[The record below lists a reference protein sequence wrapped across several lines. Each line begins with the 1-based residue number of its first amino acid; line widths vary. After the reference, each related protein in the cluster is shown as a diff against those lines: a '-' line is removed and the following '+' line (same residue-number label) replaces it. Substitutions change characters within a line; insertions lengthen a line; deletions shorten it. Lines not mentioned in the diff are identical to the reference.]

1 MKICAIAFRQVCA
14 EGVHDGHKLHT
25 KELRVQVP
33 AVLMRGGTSKAL
45 FFRSEDLPEDPALR
59 DRFILAAYGSPDP
72 TRRQV
77 DGLGGATSSTSKV
90 AVISD
95 GRHLG
100 VDVLYHFGQVSID
113 RPLIDRRGNC
123 GNISSAV
130 GPFAV
135 DEGLVEPTDPVTQV
149 RFLNVNTNK
158 TIVAHVPT
166 RNGRFDP
173 VGDFRLPGVPGTG
186 AAIQLDYL
194 EPGGSVTGRLLPTG
208 NPRDSLE
215 VPGIGTIE
223 VSLVDAANP
232 LVFVRW
238 EDLGL
243 RGVESPEEIDARPEL
258 LERIERVRA
267 HAGVLAGI
275 TSSAEEA
282 TAMSPSVP
290 KLTFVGPPLDY
301 LRSDGTPQDAR
312 ETTLRAA
319 MMSMGRLHPSYALTG
334 GICTAVAA
342 ALPGTIPHEVS
353 RSDGGASLIGH
364 PAGVLPL
371 EAEVAFEDGAWHVPH
386 VSAFRTARRLM
397 EGAVLVPDEVL
408 DGDEAEFSLS
418 RTTPTGT
425 EVPSTC

>member
-1 MKICAIAFRQVCA
+1 
-14 EGVHDGHKLHT
+14 
-25 KELRVQVP
+25 
-33 AVLMRGGTSKAL
+33 MRGGTSRGL
-45 FFRSEDLPEDPALR
+45 FFHDRDLPDDPSRR
-59 DRFILAAYGSPDP
+59 DRFILASYGSPDP
-72 TRRQV
+72 DRRQV
-77 DGLGGATSSTSKV
+77 DGVGGATSSTSKV

-113 RPLIDRRGNC
+113 RDLIDRRGNC

-135 DEGLVEPTDPVTQV
+135 DEGLVEATDPVTTV

-166 RNGRFDP
+166 RNGRFHP
-173 VGDFRLPGVPGTG
+173 VGDFKLPGVPGVG

-194 EPGGSVTGRLLPTG
+194 DPGGSVTGHLLPTG
-208 NPRDSLE
+208 NPRDTLDVPGVGRLE
-215 VPGIGTIE
+215 VSI
-223 VSLVDAANP
+223 VDAANP

-243 RGVESPEEIDARPEL
+243 SGVESPDEIDSRPDL
-258 LERIERVRA
+258 LERIELVRA
-267 HAGVLAGI
+267 QAGVLAGI
-275 TSSAEEA
+275 VESAEQA
-282 TAMSPSVP
+282 TATSPSVP
-290 KLTFVGPPLDY
+290 KLTFVGAPRDY
-301 LRSDGTPQDAR
+301 ERSDGTVQRAG

-319 MMSMGRLHPSYALTG
+319 MMSMGRLHRSYALTG
-334 GICTAVAA
+334 AICTAVAA
-342 ALPGTIPHEVS
+342 ALPGTLPHEAS
-353 RSDGGASLIGH
+353 RSEGGETLIGH

-371 EAEVAFEDGAWHVPH
+371 AAEVVPENGGWHVPY

-397 EGAVLVPDEVL
+397 EGTVLVPDELL
-408 DGDEAEFSLS
+408 DDHAEVTHP
-418 RTTPTGT
+418 TTTTTGT

>member
-1 MKICAIAFRQVCA
+1 
-14 EGVHDGHKLHT
+14 
-25 KELRVQVP
+25 
-33 AVLMRGGTSKAL
+33 MRGGTSRGL
-45 FFRSEDLPEDPALR
+45 FFHEQDLPGDPIRR
-59 DRFILAAYGSPDP
+59 DRFILASYGSPDP
-72 TRRQV
+72 DRRQV

-113 RPLIDRRGNC
+113 KALIDRRGNC

-135 DEGLVEPTDPVTQV
+135 DEGLVEATDPVTKV

-166 RNGRFDP
+166 RNGRFHP
-173 VGDFRLPGVPGTG
+173 VGDFELPGVPGGG

-194 EPGGSVTGRLLPTG
+194 DPGGSVTGRLLPTG
-208 NPRDSLE
+208 NPRDALE
-215 VPGIGTIE
+215 VPGVGCLE
-223 VSLVDAANP
+223 VSIVDAANP

-243 RGVESPEEIDARPEL
+243 RGVESPDEIDSRPDL
-258 LERIERVRA
+258 LERMELVRS

-275 TSSAEEA
+275 VEHPEEA
-282 TAMSPSVP
+282 TASSPSVP
-290 KLTFVGPPLDY
+290 KLTFVGPPRDY
-301 LRSDGTPQDAR
+301 HRTDGTLQSASD
-312 ETTLRAA
+312 TTLRAA
-319 MMSMGRLHPSYALTG
+319 MMSMGRLHRSYALTG

-342 ALPGTIPHEVS
+342 ALPGTLPHEASGS
-353 RSDGGASLIGH
+353 RSGETMIGH

-371 EAEVAFEDGAWHVPH
+371 SAEVVQENGGWHVPH

-397 EGAVLVPDEVL
+397 EGAVLVPDEYL
-408 DGDEAEFSLS
+408 DDHAEAANP
-418 RTTPTGT
+418 TTITTGT
-425 EVPSTC
+425 EVPSSC